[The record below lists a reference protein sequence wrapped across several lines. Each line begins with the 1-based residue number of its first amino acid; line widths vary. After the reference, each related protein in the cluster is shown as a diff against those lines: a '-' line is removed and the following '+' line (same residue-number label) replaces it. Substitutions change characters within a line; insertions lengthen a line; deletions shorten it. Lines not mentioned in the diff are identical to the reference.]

1 MAKQLNL
8 LSAGR
13 VIATA
18 LSTEMEQSYLEY
30 AMSVIVGRALPDVR
44 DGLKPVHRRILYAM
58 HELGLTPDRPYRKC
72 ARVVGDVL
80 GKYHPHG
87 DQSVYDALVRMVQS
101 FSSRY
106 PLVAG
111 HGNFGSV
118 DNDPPAAM
126 RYTETRLS
134 TFGNISLLEDVGEE
148 TVGFVG
154 NFDNSQQEPT
164 VLPAQLP
171 TLLLNGCSGIA
182 VGMATNIPPHN
193 LGEIVDALIAL
204 IDRPQLTDEQ
214 LLEIVPGPDFPTG
227 GEIIGQA
234 GIAEA
239 YATGRGSITVRAVT
253 RIEEVQPGRG
263 RHRRPVIVVTEMP
276 YQVNKAGCIE
286 KIASLIGQGRLE
298 GIADLRDESD
308 REGMRVVIELKR
320 ESDPEVVLS
329 HLYRLTPLES
339 NFGVIMLALV
349 DGQPVQL
356 SLKEVLQ
363 AFLDFREETL
373 TRRYRHQLEQAQ
385 TRIHLVE
392 GLRSALEN
400 LDTVVDILRQAA
412 DGTTAKYELQNQLD
426 LSDRQT
432 DAILAMPM
440 RRLTGLEQQKLREEF
455 EALTGQIQDLERLLG
470 SRHELFK
477 SLKQDLR
484 TLKRQ
489 HNDAR
494 RTHLQ
499 SASAPKVVAVRSA
512 EDPVTVEVSQRG
524 YVRCLRTAPRARV
537 REATQWQEQ
546 PRDLPIHLCTTRLSD
561 EIVTFTNAGKAYQVT
576 LQSVPLTSHKARGVP
591 LMLLQPESAHQEEIS
606 THFFRSEMA
615 PKSRLILLTEQG
627 RIKMLPWSDFTE
639 ITARGL
645 GVIKLKDEDRL
656 RWAVSVVIET
666 EVAIATSTGRL
677 LRIPIAEVPEMGRT
691 AQGNRAL
698 RLRKQEQIVGM
709 VALTDDSEL
718 VLLSGRGYCK
728 RLPIDFFR
736 GGRLG
741 DVGSQAIQFATQTDV
756 LIAALP
762 TTADILVTTNQDRV
776 AYLPTETLPI
786 TGKEGAGQQILKPQR
801 GELLVGATSV
811 FDQLDA

>member
-1 MAKQLNL
+1 GPTRSCPKPSPR
-8 LSAGR
+8 SA
-13 VIATA
+13 
-18 LSTEMEQSYLEY
+18 STRS
-30 AMSVIVGRALPDVR
+30 
-44 DGLKPVHRRILYAM
+44 
-58 HELGLTPDRPYRKC
+58 
-72 ARVVGDVL
+72 
-80 GKYHPHG
+80 
-87 DQSVYDALVRMVQS
+87 LVRMVQS

-204 IDRPQLTDEQ
+204 IDRPEIGPEE
-214 LLEIVPGPDFPTG
+214 LLKIVPGPDFPTG
-227 GEIIGQA
+227 GEIMGRT

-286 KIASLIGQGRLE
+286 KIASLISQGRLE

-329 HLYRLTPLES
+329 HLYRLTPLQS
-339 NFGVIMLALV
+339 NFGVIMLAIV
-349 DGQPVQL
+349 NGQPVQL

-363 AFLDFREETL
+363 EFLNFREETL
-373 TRRYRHQLEQAQ
+373 TRRYRYQLEQAQ

-392 GLRSALEN
+392 GLRSALGN
-400 LDTVVDILRQAA
+400 LDAVIEILRQAA

-426 LSDRQT
+426 LSDRQA

-440 RRLTGLEQQKLREEF
+440 RRLTGLEQQKLKEEF
-455 EALTGQIQDLERLLG
+455 DELTRQIQDLEILLG

-484 TLKRQ
+484 ALKRQ
-489 HNDAR
+489 HNDER

-499 SASAPKVVAVRSA
+499 SAAAPKTVTVRSA
-512 EDPVTVEVSQRG
+512 DDPVTVEISQRG
-524 YVRCLRTAPRARV
+524 YARCLRSTPRPRSQKAA
-537 REATQWQEQ
+537 EWQEQ
-546 PRDLPIHLCTTRLSD
+546 PRDLPLRLCNTRLAD
-561 EIVTFTNAGKAYQVT
+561 EIVTFTNSGKAYQVP
-576 LQSVPLTSHKARGVP
+576 LQSVPLTSNKARGVP
-591 LMLLQPESAHQEEIS
+591 LMTLQPESAHQEEIA
-606 THFFRSEMA
+606 TYFFRSAVDAE
-615 PKSRLILLTEQG
+615 SRLILLTEQG
-627 RIKMLPWSDFTE
+627 RIKMLPWSDFTD

-645 GVIKLKDEDRL
+645 GAIKLKDDDQL
-656 RWAVSVVIET
+656 RWVVPIGEES

-677 LRIPIAEVPEMGRT
+677 LRIPVTEVPEMGRT

-698 RLRKQEQIVGM
+698 RLRKQEEIAGM
-709 VALTDDSEL
+709 VALTDDSDL
-718 VLLSGRGYCK
+718 VLLTSRGYCK

-736 GGRLG
+736 VGRLG
-741 DVGSQAIQFATQTDV
+741 DVGSQAIQFATKTDV

-762 TTADILVTTNQDRV
+762 TTTEILVTTNQDRI
-776 AYLPTETLPI
+776 AYLPTIDLPI
-786 TGKEGAGQQILKPQR
+786 AGREGAGRQILKPQR
-801 GELLVGATSV
+801 GELLVGATPV
-811 FDQLDA
+811 FDQPDNAKG